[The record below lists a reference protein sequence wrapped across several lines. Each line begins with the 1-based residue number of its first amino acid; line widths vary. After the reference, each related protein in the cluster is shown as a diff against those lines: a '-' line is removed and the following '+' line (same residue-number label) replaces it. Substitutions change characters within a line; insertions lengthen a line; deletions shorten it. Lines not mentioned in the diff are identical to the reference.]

1 MTSTGPSGSEPGAI
15 DAFITG
21 AVDARWQKVAMLI
34 AKALTD
40 ERLNLA
46 DVEDAADQVA
56 QRIAGLV
63 RSGRLEAAGDMTDW
77 RHGEVR
83 LATHA
88 PHPR

>member
-1 MTSTGPSGSEPGAI
+1 MTSTGPSGIEPRAI

-21 AVDARWQKVAMLI
+21 AIDAQWQKVAMVI

-46 DVEDAADQVA
+46 DVADAADQVA

-63 RSGRLEAAGDMTDW
+63 RDGRLEAAGDMTDW

-83 LATHA
+83 LATPA
-88 PHPR
+88 PHAR